1 MTTNNNIPN
10 ITMTVIFEGS
20 ALNRN
25 EKIGGNI
32 LSIKKVH
39 VNGEERAF
47 ISKVA
52 LRHYLFQTLKI
63 AFNWKEA
70 QLAQGKEVIQFNVLE
85 DNIFSSPE
93 LDAFG
98 YMFTDEKTLTR
109 KSPVGITKA
118 ISLHPYAQDLALYSN
133 HDLVRRSREQGNL
146 TNPNLFTKE
155 EFIGL
160 FKFSITIDSEKIG
173 KDFFV
178 VDNVDDS
185 NNNLTLELVKPETIT
200 FDDVDEEEID
210 GQKVFKYQD
219 KNLHSDGKNIYIPNS
234 LLKKSKSKDKNEIS
248 IQATPDVTFKKNE
261 TKEDSDN
268 FIFQFKDIEKNK
280 KNKLEKIILD
290 DNQQIYFKSLS
301 ESNKVSLGGGK
312 KKVEYLIGID
322 ESSKTIQIPKVL
334 FDENPDDSITIKKE
348 ILKPNNFFK
357 TELSEE
363 EIEAIDDANPYC
375 FILNEEPDYN
385 LDTKKLTI
393 KKGLSLRFDF
403 NTKASTSPLNNYCEN
418 AFDYFTKDK
427 NCIHI
432 EKIKGKSKY
441 QATLILSSALKS
453 KRIRQ
458 IIEATQDG
466 LVSHSSGESN
476 TLTPL
481 FIIAG
486 SARIPSPIFHS
497 FVEVQRLDNGK
508 FEALGIKDSLENNW
522 LTGDIFIKNCDKVQT
537 QLFNLSK
544 INEEREG
551 NGYGKM
557 NIAETW
563 SNFIK
568 ALNLNDNESPA
579 N

>member
-1 MTTNNNIPN
+1 MTTNNNTIPN

-32 LSIKKVH
+32 LAIKKIH
-39 VNGEERAF
+39 VNGEECAF

-52 LRHYLFQTLKI
+52 LRHYLFQTLKT

-118 ISLHPYAQDLALYSN
+118 ISLSPYSQDLALYSN

-155 EFIGL
+155 EFSGL
-160 FKFSITIDSEKIG
+160 FKFSVTIDSEKIG
-173 KDFFV
+173 RDFLV

-185 NNNLTLELVKPETIT
+185 NNDLTLELVKPETIT
-200 FDDVDEEEID
+200 FDNVEEQEID
-210 GQKVFKYQD
+210 GQKVFTYQD
-219 KNLHSDGKNIYIPNS
+219 QKLYVDGKSILMPHA
-234 LLKKSKSKDKNEIS
+234 LLKKSKNEIS
-248 IQATPDVTFKKNE
+248 VQATPDVTFKKNE
-261 TKEDSDN
+261 TKVDSDN
-268 FIFQFKDIEKNK
+268 FIFQFKDIEKK
-280 KNKLEKIILD
+280 KNKIEKFILD
-290 DNQQIYFKSLS
+290 DNQQIYFKNLS
-301 ESNKVSLGGGK
+301 ESNKVSLGTGK

-348 ILKPNNFFK
+348 ILKLNNFFK
-357 TELSEE
+357 IELSKE
-363 EIEAIDDANPYC
+363 EIEAINDDTPYC

-385 LDTKKLTI
+385 SDTRKLTI

-403 NTKASTSPLNNYCEN
+403 DTKASTSPLNNYGEN
-418 AFDYFTKDK
+418 AFDYFTKDM

-432 EKIKGKSKY
+432 EKIKGKNKY
-441 QATLILSSALKS
+441 QATLILSSSLKYE
-453 KRIRQ
+453 RIRQ
-458 IIEATQDG
+458 IIEAIRNG
-466 LVSHSSGESN
+466 LISHSSGESN

-486 SARIPSPIFHS
+486 STKIPSPVFHS

-508 FEALGIKDSLENNW
+508 FEAIGIKDSLENNW
-522 LTGDIFIKNCDKVQT
+522 LIGDVFVKNCDKIQS

-544 INEEREG
+544 INEERAG
-551 NGYGKM
+551 NGYGKV
-557 NIAETW
+557 NLAETW

-568 ALNLNDNESPA
+568 AINLNADESPK

>member
-1 MTTNNNIPN
+1 MITNNDNIPN

-32 LSIKKVH
+32 LSIKKIH

-63 AFNWKEA
+63 AFGWKEA
-70 QLAQGKEVIQFNVLE
+70 QLAHGKEVIQFNVLE

-133 HDLVRRSREQGNL
+133 HDLVRRSRKQGNS

-155 EFIGL
+155 EFAGL

-178 VDNVDDS
+178 VENVDDS
-185 NNNLTLELVKPETIT
+185 NNILTLELVKPETIT
-200 FDDVDEEEID
+200 FDDVDEEEIE

-219 KNLHSDGKNIYIPNS
+219 KNLHSDGKNICIPSS

-248 IQATPDVTFKKNE
+248 IQTTPDVTFKEVVTNE
-261 TKEDSDN
+261 VSGNINIK
-268 FIFQFKDIEKNK
+268 FRDIEKNK
-280 KNKLEKIILD
+280 KNKIEKIILD
-290 DNQQIYFKSLS
+290 DNQHLCFKSLS
-301 ESNKVSLGGGK
+301 ENNKVSLGTGK
-312 KKVEYLIGID
+312 KRVEYSIEIN
-322 ESSKTIQIPKVL
+322 ESTKSISIPKTL
-334 FDENPDDSITIKKE
+334 FDENPDNSITIKKE
-348 ILKPNNFFK
+348 VLKLNNFFK
-357 TELSEE
+357 TELSDE
-363 EIEAIDDANPYC
+363 EIETIENENSYC

-385 LDTKKLTI
+385 PDTKKLKI

-403 NTKASTSPLNNYCEN
+403 DNRASSSPLKNYCEN
-418 AFDYFTKDK
+418 AFDYFTQD
-427 NCIHI
+427 NNRIHI
-432 EKIKGKSKY
+432 EKIKGKNKY
-441 QATLILSSALKS
+441 QATLMLSSIFKS

-458 IIEATQDG
+458 LIEAIQDG
-466 LVSHSSGESN
+466 LVSHTSGESN

-481 FIIAG
+481 FTIVG
-486 SARIPSPIFHS
+486 NTRIPSPVFHS
-497 FVEVQRLDNGK
+497 FIDVKRTDEGGFEVIGIPDAINNGWLKENLFIKGSERLKAQLPKDLKNK
-508 FEALGIKDSLENNW
+508 TVADTFEAFLSSVNLGKDES
-522 LTGDIFIKNCDKVQT
+522 
-537 QLFNLSK
+537 
-544 INEEREG
+544 
-551 NGYGKM
+551 
-557 NIAETW
+557 
-563 SNFIK
+563 
-568 ALNLNDNESPA
+568 ESPA